1 MPRAMTL
8 FKNMGM
14 NPIAAPT
21 DFHGKNQAWPTQPTI
36 GAFKKSEIAI
46 HELLDITWHYLMH

>member
-1 MPRAMTL
+1 MTL

-21 DFHGKNQAWPTQPTI
+21 DFHGKNQQLPSTNFWA
-36 GAFKKSEIAI
+36 
-46 HELLDITWHYLMH
+46 LLGII